1 MDDDI
6 RDVRIVALECSL
18 KLADAEIA
26 ELVGLVRRMRV
37 HMMVGATNGLWAEY
51 SRIMSRYE
59 EADEKSA

>member
-1 MDDDI
+1 MD
-6 RDVRIVALECSL
+6 RRTKCRLCAECSL